1 MDVFSLMRRCSP
13 GPSIQFGL
21 ERRYASIQLGLGRR
35 HHLKIKQCTT
45 TETGRQISTIHWIRQ
60 PRWLNSDLSSNSNAE
75 FRNRKS
81 STIIETSIPTQRM
94 PNENENH
101 WTEHICKMLLVSTRT
116 WAIAASTQLG
126 LERRQKWEFKIH
138 CLQDASKYGHRQND
152 INHQPSTH
160 PSQHRRY
167 IELSATALNTFLNPP
182 PRVAFESIHRYY
194 SCSGSQIYVT
204 NQPVTSNQSSVWLT
218 SH

>member
-1 MDVFSLMRRCSP
+1 
-13 GPSIQFGL
+13 
-21 ERRYASIQLGLGRR
+21 
-35 HHLKIKQCTT
+35 
-45 TETGRQISTIHWIRQ
+45 
-60 PRWLNSDLSSNSNAE
+60 
-75 FRNRKS
+75 
-81 STIIETSIPTQRM
+81 M

-126 LERRQKWEFKIH
+126 LERRQKSEFKIH
-138 CLQDASKYGHRQND
+138 RLQDASKYGHRQND

-204 NQPVTSNQSSVWLT
+204 NQPVTSNQSPTISENFSDILHTWSPTKRIPYLLERRAVNILPPPSYFEDQRRRPKT
-218 SH
+218 SNPKTRNLPIAMDKNNFLLQ